1 MSSIRDVAK
10 LAGVSVSTVSRV
22 LAGSQSVEKET
33 RRRVEQAIETIGYQP
48 NLLAQGLRSKRGS
61 LIGLVVPE
69 INHETFSRFIE
80 YIGDEVRTRG
90 YSLITGN
97 THGQPD
103 IEDEFIESLL
113 RRHVDG
119 IIFSRVSDR
128 SRALRILEKGKV
140 PAVIIDR
147 FLDNE
152 DIPTIIIDNYGA
164 GVLAAEHLINLGH
177 RSFAVITGPQNIAL
191 CRERQK
197 GFADYIERQG
207 CTFLQHNVYEGTF
220 KFEAGIEAAENFLK
234 NGIDFTAIWAEN
246 DLMALGAMNTFIRAN
261 KKVPEEISIMG
272 MDNIIS
278 SKIMIPSLTTI
289 SQPFAAMC
297 SKAVELL
304 FSMMNSEECS
314 ERRIVL
320 PASLI
325 VRESTAQ
332 CTKQI

>member
-22 LAGSQSVEKET
+22 LAGSQRVEKET
-33 RRRVEQAIETIGYQP
+33 KKKVEQAIETIGYQP

-69 INHETFSRFIE
+69 IHHETFSRFIE
-80 YIGDEVRTRG
+80 YIGDEVRIRG

-97 THGQPD
+97 THGQPE

-128 SRALRILEKGKV
+128 SRALRMIEKGKV

-152 DIPTIIIDNYGA
+152 DIPAIVMDNYGA
-164 GVLAAEHLINLGH
+164 GVLAAEHLISLGH
-177 RSFAVITGPQNIAL
+177 QRFAVITGPQLIAL

-197 GFADYIERQG
+197 GFADSIERKG
-207 CTFLQHNVYEGTF
+207 FALLQHNTYEGTF
-220 KFEAGIEAAENFLK
+220 KFEAGVEAAERFLK
-234 NGIDFTAIWAEN
+234 NGIDFTAMWAEN
-246 DLMALGAMNTFIRAN
+246 DLMALGAMNTFLRAG
-261 KKVPEEISIMG
+261 KKVPGEISIMG
-272 MDNIIS
+272 MDNTIS
-278 SKIMIPSLTTI
+278 SMLMIPSLTTI

-297 SKAVELL
+297 SKAVEIL
-304 FSMMNSEECS
+304 FRLINGEECG
-314 ERRIVL
+314 EHKIVL
-320 PASLI
+320 PPSLI

-332 CTKQI
+332 CIEKN